1 MQHLWSFWVMDA
13 FEKMVHCLVLR
24 CDIMTPAW
32 DNDMLLYF
40 VICFHFAGVDSCL
53 NHGTGTVGTVEE

>member
-1 MQHLWSFWVMDA
+1 MDA